1 MQLPA
6 SKASPS
12 PVLRNARVLVA
23 DDQPDVVEALRLL
36 LKGEGSLVET
46 VTSPAAVLRSLA
58 DRPFDVLLM
67 DLNYTRDTTSGQEG
81 LDLLTRIKETDDTL
95 PVVVM
100 TAWATIDLALAAVH
114 RGVGDFVQKPWD
126 NTRLL
131 NILQEQILRG
141 RAQRHARRLEDEK
154 KALDDSAFHQ
164 PNLKELLKR
173 FAIHLREKMGCERVV
188 ILARV
193 PGQALFLP
201 ASVLGLAE
209 PAASLLRF
217 ESGDEILGS
226 ADGIVD
232 LRGSGSPSSARSN
245 LLALG
250 LVLGFPIM
258 QKGDLLA
265 WVLLGERREG
275 RDFEPGDRE
284 FLEVVAAH
292 MAAGISGAVAD
303 EQERDFNAAREIQ
316 VGFLPKSLPR
326 LPGFQAAGIW
336 QPARVVGGDYYDVFS
351 LGDHHAAVCIA
362 DVVGKGMPAALLM
375 SNLQAATKAV
385 ASESAPPDALCTRV
399 NQIICSNTTV
409 GKFITFFYGRLDV
422 NGRRLAY
429 CNAGHNPPFVVR
441 RDGRHARLAEGGAAL
456 GFNYTWNYQQGEF
469 QLDSGDRVVLFTD
482 GVTEAE
488 SPQGEEFG
496 EERLLSVLQEC
507 RYLPAVALQEKILR
521 SVGDFAAGEFRDDVT
536 LIVLSVD

>member
-1 MQLPA
+1 MHLPA
-6 SKASPS
+6 SKTSPS
-12 PVLRNARVLVA
+12 PVLVNAHVLVA
-23 DDQPDVVEALRLL
+23 DDQSDVVEALRLL

-46 VTSPAAVLRSLA
+46 VTSPAAVLRVLEEQ
-58 DRPFDVLLM
+58 PFDVLLM

-81 LDLLTRIKETDDTL
+81 LDLLSQIKESDDTL

-100 TAWATIDLALAAVH
+100 TAWATIDLALEAVH

-131 NILQEQILRG
+131 NILEEQILRG
-141 RAQRHARRLEDEK
+141 RARRHAKRLEDEK
-154 KALDDSAFHQ
+154 KALDDHEFHQ

-173 FAIHLREKMGCERVV
+173 FATHLREKMACERVV
-188 ILARV
+188 VLARV

-209 PAASLLRF
+209 PAAGLLRF
-217 ESGDEILGS
+217 ETGDEIVGS
-226 ADGIVD
+226 MKGVVN
-232 LRGSGSPSSARSN
+232 LRVVALHSPVRSN
-245 LLALG
+245 LLAMG

-258 QKGDLLA
+258 QKGELLA
-265 WVLLGERREG
+265 YVLLGERGEG
-275 RDFEPGDRE
+275 RDYDPGDRE
-284 FLEVVAAH
+284 FLTIVADHMATSISGVVAE
-292 MAAGISGAVAD
+292 
-303 EQERDFNAAREIQ
+303 EQERDFTAAREIQ
-316 VGFLPKSLPR
+316 MGFLPKSLPR
-326 LPGFQAAGIW
+326 LQGFQASGIW
-336 QPARVVGGDYYDVFS
+336 QPARAVGGDYYDVFS

-362 DVVGKGMPAALLM
+362 DVAGKGMPAALLM
-375 SNLQAATKAV
+375 SNLQAATRAV
-385 ASESAPPDALCTRV
+385 ASESAHPDALCTRV

-422 NGRRLAY
+422 LGRRIVY

-441 RDGRHARLAEGGAAL
+441 RDGEHVRLTDGGAAL
-456 GFNYTWNYQQGEF
+456 GFNYTWNYEQGEF
-469 QLDSGDRVVLFTD
+469 QLASGDRVVLFTD

-496 EERLLSVLQEC
+496 EERLLDVVRHGRSLG
-507 RYLPAVALQEKILR
+507 AAALQEKILN